1 MREYMSAYQRLL
13 RMPPVFSINTLV
25 RATGLPRA
33 SAKVLLAR
41 WVAKKMVESAGP
53 RSGVYFNRVVDRDG
67 AVAHAALALL
77 MKYPSATLCG
87 ASVLHNAGWT
97 TQIPS
102 TLHVAVEA
110 RASYAKLVGVTLHPC
125 RRSWFQFMQQQGA
138 FAVSG
143 DAAAADAMA
152 TYGLRALAPAWALA
166 DLYAD
171 KSASSWKPDASD
183 LDLPPAAL
191 PELRRACLAMR
202 CEPPA
207 RILERRPRRTSRKEI
222 A

>member
-1 MREYMSAYQRLL
+1 MASLRRGKLMREYSSAYDRLL
-13 RMPPVFSINTLV
+13 RMPAIFSINTMV
-25 RATGLPRA
+25 RSTGLTRA
-33 SAKVLLAR
+33 SAKVLLTR
-41 WVAKKMVESAGP
+41 WVAKKLAESAGP

-67 AVAHAALALL
+67 ALAHAALALL

-110 RASYAKLVGVTLHPC
+110 RASYAKLDGVTLYPC

-138 FAVSG
+138 FTDSG
-143 DAAAADAMA
+143 DAAGTDAMT
-152 TYGLRALAPAWALA
+152 TYGLRALSPAWALA

-171 KSASSWKPDASD
+171 PSAGSWKPDASD
-183 LDLPPAAL
+183 LDLPAAAL
-191 PELRRACLAMR
+191 PELRHACLAMG
-202 CEPPA
+202 CEWRRKPA
-207 RILERRPRRTSRKEI
+207 R
-222 A
+222 